1 MLKRAKPE
9 IGAWYE
15 DFERGLLFEIVDMD
29 DTTGFIAAQYYDGE
43 LEELDRETFF
53 KMPLR
58 AAAQPEDWTG
68 PYELDNEDEDQ
79 GESFPTTDNQFEV
92 NQLDL
97 DADKMQIIDN
107 L

>member
-29 DTTGFIAAQYYDGE
+29 DATGFIAAQYYDGE
-43 LEELDRETFF
+43 IEELDRETFF
-53 KMPLR
+53 KMSIRP
-58 AAAQPEDWTG
+58 AVQPEDWTG
-68 PYELDNEDEDQ
+68 PYELENEDEEQ
-79 GESFPTTDNQFEV
+79 SQSFANADNQYEV

-97 DADKMQIIDN
+97 DADKMQIIDH